1 MHNEHRE
8 GKKNMDVNITRVK
21 DLMQTDVKTVRKD
34 VKLLAATKMM
44 RDFNVSSLVVEP
56 EDERDT
62 FGIITRKDIVEAMV
76 MDPARGVSLAVDDVM
91 TKPALSVGSGL
102 SISNCHRMMRMVGV
116 RRLPVVDGTKL
127 VGILSNA
134 DIFAKLV
141 EKIT

>member
-1 MHNEHRE
+1 
-8 GKKNMDVNITRVK
+8 MDFNIIRVK

-34 VKLLAATKMM
+34 VKLLEATKMM

-56 EDERDT
+56 ENDGDA
-62 FGIITRKDIVEAMV
+62 FGVITRKDIVEEMV
-76 MDPARGVSLAVDDVM
+76 MDPSGMISLEVDDVM
-91 TKPALSVGSGL
+91 TKPAFTVSMGL

-141 EKIT
+141 EDMA

>member
-1 MHNEHRE
+1 
-8 GKKNMDVNITRVK
+8 MDVNITRVK

-34 VKLLAATKMM
+34 VKLPAAIKMM
-44 RDFNVSSLVVEP
+44 RDLNVSSLVVEP

-62 FGIITRKDIVEAMV
+62 FGIITRKDIVETMV
-76 MDPARGVSLAVDDVM
+76 MDPAGGISLAVDDVM

-102 SISNCHRMMRMVGV
+102 SISNCHQMMRMVGV

-141 EKIT
+141 EDIT

>member
-1 MHNEHRE
+1 
-8 GKKNMDVNITRVK
+8 MDFNIIRVK

-34 VKLLAATKMM
+34 VKLLEATKMM

-56 EDERDT
+56 ENDGDA
-62 FGIITRKDIVEAMV
+62 FGVITRKDIVEEMV
-76 MDPARGVSLAVDDVM
+76 MDPSGMISLEVDDVM
-91 TKPALSVGSGL
+91 TKPAFTVSMGL
-102 SISNCHRMMRMVGV
+102 SISNCHQMMRMVGV

-141 EKIT
+141 EDMA